1 MRLGDFAD
9 FFVGDLCY
17 SLSHRFHRFT
27 QILDLFG
34 RGISQIFLLEICVI
48 LCPTDFT
55 DLHRFLTY
63 AVGGFRRFFVRIF
76 GGFFLPIMARMNLC
90 KSVVSVGLFNG
101 G

>member
-1 MRLGDFAD
+1 ML
-9 FFVGDLCY
+9 FFVP
-17 SLSHRFHRFT
+17 
-27 QILDLFG
+27 Q
-34 RGISQIFLLEICVI
+34 ISQIY
-48 LCPTDFT
+48 TDFMTYAVGGFCRFFCWRFVLFFVPQISQIYT
-55 DLHRFLTY
+55 DFMTY